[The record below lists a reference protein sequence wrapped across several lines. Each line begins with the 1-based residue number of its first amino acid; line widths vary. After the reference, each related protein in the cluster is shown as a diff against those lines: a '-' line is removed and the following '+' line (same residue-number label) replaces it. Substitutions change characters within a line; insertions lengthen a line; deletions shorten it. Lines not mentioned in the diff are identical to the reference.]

1 MCSWDTRQMF
11 FGAGIKLFVESRS
24 QPVAKP
30 SVFIMKNETNVACLV
45 KDFYPKNI
53 KISFES
59 PKTIKEF
66 EPAIVVSPSGKYS
79 AVKLGQFEDPN
90 SVTCLVQHENEKFNS
105 TYFEKSQRRSKRSSG
120 DPEPMKHENSNKTSE
135 ICHEPKVH
143 AEKVNMLSLTVLGLR
158 MLFAKSVAINFL
170 LTAKLFLF

>member
-1 MCSWDTRQMF
+1 
-11 FGAGIKLFVESRS
+11 
-24 QPVAKP
+24 
-30 SVFIMKNETNVACLV
+30 MKNETNVACLV

-53 KISFES
+53 KISFDS

-90 SVTCLVQHENEKFNS
+90 SVTCLVQHENERFNS

-120 DPEPMKHENSNKTSE
+120 KSYMGSMVWNCGEEKLREREVGHVNS
-135 ICHEPKVH
+135 
-143 AEKVNMLSLTVLGLR
+143 
-158 MLFAKSVAINFL
+158 
-170 LTAKLFLF
+170 